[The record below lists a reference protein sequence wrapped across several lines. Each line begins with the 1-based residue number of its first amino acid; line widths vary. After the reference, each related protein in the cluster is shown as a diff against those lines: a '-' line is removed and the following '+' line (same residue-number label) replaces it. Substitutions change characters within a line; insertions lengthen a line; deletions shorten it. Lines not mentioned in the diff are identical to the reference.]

1 MAAPCIFCQIAR
13 GQAPCDQ
20 LYADDL
26 VMAFLD
32 IAPITPGH
40 ALIIPREHHSSL
52 TTVPATTLG
61 AMFALAARLGQAIA
75 RAGKADGFNLHLANG
90 AVAGQIVMHTHLHV
104 IPRSP
109 TDGFAWGWRALPAGD
124 PATRQALALAIRERL
139 DRTPGHGDG

>member
-1 MAAPCIFCQIAR
+1 MAPPCIFCQIAH
-13 GQAPCDQ
+13 GQAPSDQ
-20 LYADDL
+20 LYADEL

-52 TTVPATTLG
+52 TTVPPPTLA
-61 AMFALAARLGQAIA
+61 AMLSLAARLGQAVL
-75 RAGKADGFNLHLANG
+75 RATKADGFNLHLANG

-124 PATRQALALAIRERL
+124 AATRQAVALAVRERL
-139 DRTPGHGDG
+139 DRMAGHEA